1 MTLSPRQ
8 RDILENIESLF
19 QDQDPD
25 LASQLT
31 GMRFRERGPA
41 GAVDAV
47 ADGSVHPGAAS
58 C

>member
-19 QDQDPD
+19 QDQNPD

-31 GMRFRERGPA
+31 GMRLREPA
-41 GAVDAV
+41 RPAR
-47 ADGSVHPGAAS
+47 
-58 C
+58 